1 MVKVLVMNL
10 REGIMLASA
19 AKTTS
24 ITVSVILALAALAAA
39 PTANSREIVRSG
51 PAIVAFR

>member
-1 MVKVLVMNL
+1 MVKVSIMNL
-10 REGIMLASA
+10 KEGIMLASA